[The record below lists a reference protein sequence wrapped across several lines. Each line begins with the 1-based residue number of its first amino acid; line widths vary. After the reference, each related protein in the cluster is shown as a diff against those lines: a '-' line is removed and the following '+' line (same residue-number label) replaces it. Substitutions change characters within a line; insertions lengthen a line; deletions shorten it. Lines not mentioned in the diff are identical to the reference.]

1 MYYIRNNV
9 VKSMNKENENKNKQ
23 IKQIGVGWTKKN
35 LRLEKLMKSKAFNSR
50 CILHRNTLITHLPS

>member
-23 IKQIGVGWTKKN
+23 IKQIGVG
-35 LRLEKLMKSKAFNSR
+35 
-50 CILHRNTLITHLPS
+50 